1 MKPQTALD
9 KIAELGQQLMLDP
22 NPDTAH
28 IGAALL
34 AIPITAS
41 EDIDDL
47 NELIRMIFMFVKMI
61 KGAPGY
67 TEGIGLLLGVVG
79 EELPMPPPPGE
90 APSPELTVKI
100 IAGTLN
106 QYVNVKY
113 YKRSHEYVVIE
124 CRRGTGDW
132 EQIAQSKKSPFID
145 NRNLL
150 VAGQAEVR
158 EYRARFWDNGAP
170 TSDWCD
176 IARITVGP

>member
-1 MKPQTALD
+1 M
-9 KIAELGQQLMLDP
+9 
-22 NPDTAH
+22 
-28 IGAALL
+28 
-34 AIPITAS
+34 
-41 EDIDDL
+41 
-47 NELIRMIFMFVKMI
+47 
-61 KGAPGY
+61 
-67 TEGIGLLLGVVG
+67 
-79 EELPMPPPPGE
+79 
-90 APSPELTVKI
+90 
-100 IAGTLN
+100 
-106 QYVNVKY
+106 
-113 YKRSHEYVVIE
+113 IE